1 MTGPR
6 RRSFRLLVVGNGATA
21 VDRNGVCYINR
32 HTCQFLI
39 DLAERGYAVSSL
51 EIQEDFDL
59 DSNLYDRAIPTGLI
73 RVVRFRWNA
82 PLTKLRSV
90 AASVLAL
97 LRADFVHLFYPG
109 TLSRRIAGLCRSL
122 RKPYGIYLRGERF
135 GGEHGDDKVFRGARF
150 VISVS
155 NTLAAPLTRLND
167 DVMVIRPM
175 LDISAAD
182 AERRQPGAAR
192 QGPFRILFVGRLEGP
207 KGIPELIEA
216 ARMLEARELDFTL
229 TLVGGGPFH
238 AGLFQQFGDGPEGRV
253 RVVGAV
259 ADPDRLTRYF
269 EEADLL
275 VLPTHHE
282 GFPRVLYEAMIKST
296 TIVTTMV
303 GGIPGLMRHEENCL
317 AVPIGDAPAIAD
329 AVERLAGD
337 PALLERLAEKGLA
350 TVLDVLANRPSH
362 LEAVMSRLDG

>member
-1 MTGPR
+1 MPHR
-6 RRSFRLLVVGNGATA
+6 RLQLLVVGNGATA
-21 VDRNGVCYINR
+21 VDAAGTNYVNK

-39 DLAERGYAVSSL
+39 DLAARGHAVTSL
-51 EIQEDFDL
+51 EVQEDFDL
-59 DSNLYDRAIPTGLI
+59 DSSLYDRAIPAGLI
-73 RVVRFRWNA
+73 RVLSFRWGN
-82 PLTKLRSV
+82 PLSRPRALATGAL
-90 AASVLAL
+90 AVLK
-97 LRADFVHLFYPG
+97 ADFVHLFYPG
-109 TLSRRIAGLCRSL
+109 SLSRRIAGLCRRL
-122 RKPYGIYLRGERF
+122 GKPYGIYLRGERF
-135 GGEHGDDKVFRGARF
+135 GGDQSEEALFRGARF
-150 VISVS
+150 VACVS
-155 NTLAAPLTRLND
+155 QTLAERVAPFNA
-167 DVMVIRPM
+167 DVVVIRPM
-175 LDISAAD
+175 LDLSAAN
-182 AERRQPGAAR
+182 AVRRPARAAR
-192 QGPFRILFVGRLEGP
+192 EGPFRLLFVGRLEEP

-216 ARMLEARELDFTL
+216 AHMLEDRGLDFTL

-238 AGLFQQFGDGPEGRV
+238 ASLLRRFGDGPEDRV

-259 ADPDRLTRYF
+259 ADPDRLARYF

-296 TIVTTMV
+296 TVVTTMV

-317 AVPIGDAPAIAD
+317 AVPIGDAAAIAD